1 MQRLNAGRAVKRV
14 ATILAS
20 FAVSATVRPP
30 RSSWHGRAL
39 PGSGFG
45 ASGPVLEPGPAGCE
59 PARVSDTPPDG
70 VMRDGSLDERA
81 RAILDFEREAWQLSE
96 PKERAIRARFGFSAA
111 RYHQLRLCVFN
122 APLTMRDFDVRYR
135 NGGHQ
140 DIAVRQTLRAG
151 TCTRN
156 VDLAGNRRDVTA
168 VRLKYS
174 AIRRGF
180 GRPIVRVQAR

>member
-1 MQRLNAGRAVKRV
+1 MNRSL
-14 ATILAS
+14 ILAL
-20 FAVSATVRPP
+20 ATGAATLAATAPAAAQPWRNNNWHTLAYTTVS
-30 RSSWHGRAL
+30 GRDNDTIRV
-39 PGSGFG
+39 PGS
-45 ASGPVLEPGPAGCE
+45 
-59 PARVSDTPPDG
+59 
-70 VMRDGSLDERA
+70 
-81 RAILDFEREAWQLSE
+81 
-96 PKERAIRARFGFSAA
+96 A

-140 DIAVRQTLRAG
+140 DIAVRQIIRAG